1 MASQKRQHVN
11 TWNEKGIWYKESTTD
26 IMLYALSSNPS
37 RSESGQSI
45 GQGEWK
51 NRPHSSSSPANSS
64 VNRKSD
70 LSWKKTKP
78 LKWIAKQSFYV
89 SEPDFLF
96 IYFLNNL
103 HTPCAAPTQDPEIK
117 SPMLKPARH
126 PRLFNVWK
134 WDHLVTQEWQKL
146 SGDLRY
152 LGPVKRDDR
161 ACLNEML
168 GEESTLSPVYNS
180 FTESSQLHTHLS
192 YNWVSFWNFILTHW
206 SVSLFTRASFND

>member
-1 MASQKRQHVN
+1 MKEQATLFLVPCQFQRQPEVRP
-11 TWNEKGIWYKESTTD
+11 ELKEDKALKMDSEAKFLCIWT
-26 IMLYALSSNPS
+26 
-37 RSESGQSI
+37 R
-45 GQGEWK
+45 
-51 NRPHSSSSPANSS
+51 
-64 VNRKSD
+64 
-70 LSWKKTKP
+70 
-78 LKWIAKQSFYV
+78 
-89 SEPDFLF
+89 LF
-96 IYFLNNL
+96 IYFFNNL

-146 SGDLRY
+146 SGDLTY

-192 YNWVSFWNFILTHW
+192 YNWVSFWNFY
-206 SVSLFTRASFND
+206 SDSLICLSLHQGQL